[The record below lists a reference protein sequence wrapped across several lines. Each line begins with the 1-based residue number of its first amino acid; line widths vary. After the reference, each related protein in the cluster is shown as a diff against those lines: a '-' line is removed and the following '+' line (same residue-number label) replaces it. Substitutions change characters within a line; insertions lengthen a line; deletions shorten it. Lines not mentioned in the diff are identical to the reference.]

1 VSDAM
6 RTARGKRRVPENDGT
21 GRLVVV
27 LAVAFSSLLV
37 LYVLGYA
44 VVLPNLQLN
53 RVVVQADF
61 EMDRGELLEL
71 AGLTGRQYVFSID
84 AEAVQRRL
92 EAYPPI
98 RRAIVRKEFPD
109 TVVLDLDRRRPL
121 LLSLIARDG
130 GNTPVVIDETGTIYL
145 SGNAAA
151 AYDAPVLSG
160 ITFRGRVVGSTLPGS
175 MAGLLDSLYRLRID
189 APELYDLVSEIKV
202 DSKRGDAYETLLYFQ
217 GFRVPVRVGE
227 EITKDLCTY
236 ALMILDVL
244 DQQGTASQ
252 VRELDFRSGEIVY
265 RMKEAEDAGE

>member
-1 VSDAM
+1 MSEAL
-6 RTARGKRRVPENDGT
+6 RTPRGKRRVPEVDGT
-21 GRLVVV
+21 GRLVAF
-27 LAVAFSSLLV
+27 LAVIVSSGLV

-61 EMDRGELLEL
+61 EMDREQLLEL
-71 AGLTGRQYVFSID
+71 AGLTGRRYLFAID
-84 AEAVQRRL
+84 AEAVQTRL
-92 EAYPPI
+92 EGYPPI
-98 RRAIVRKEFPD
+98 RRAVVRKEFPD
-109 TVVLDLDRRRPL
+109 TVVLDIDRRRPL
-121 LLSLIARDG
+121 LLSLMEEG
-130 GNTPVVIDETGTIYL
+130 GRNTPVLIDETGTIYL

-160 ITFRGRVVGSTLPGS
+160 ITFRGRVLGSTLPVS
-175 MAGLLDSLYRLRID
+175 MGGVLASLHRLRID
-189 APELYDLVSEIKV
+189 APELYNLISEVKV
-202 DSKRGDAYETLLYFQ
+202 DTKRGGNYETLLYFQ

-244 DQQGTASQ
+244 EQQGSTSQ

-265 RMKEAEDAGE
+265 RMKEAENAGE